1 MFKFN
6 KDIDNDE
13 EDELS
18 DGSLKERIKERKI
31 KERNLRAELTVINKA
46 AVDTMRNVEKEKSR
60 IKVRSL
66 IEKSLNLKDL
76 KEKQARIKRKI
87 DESDMRFNDKMDEGL
102 GVTDG
107 NIPNL
112 NQNSG
117 DLANSSAIS
126 FGIDHNGLP
135 IDPSMQFVVGVP
147 QEPSPVVE
155 EQS

>member
-46 AVDTMRNVEKEKSR
+46 AVDTMRTVEKEKSR

-76 KEKQARIKRKI
+76 KEK
-87 DESDMRFNDKMDEGL
+87 
-102 GVTDG
+102 
-107 NIPNL
+107 
-112 NQNSG
+112 
-117 DLANSSAIS
+117 
-126 FGIDHNGLP
+126 
-135 IDPSMQFVVGVP
+135 
-147 QEPSPVVE
+147 
-155 EQS
+155 

>member
-46 AVDTMRNVEKEKSR
+46 AVDTMRTVEKEKSR

-76 KEKQARIKRKI
+76 KAK
-87 DESDMRFNDKMDEGL
+87 
-102 GVTDG
+102 
-107 NIPNL
+107 
-112 NQNSG
+112 
-117 DLANSSAIS
+117 
-126 FGIDHNGLP
+126 
-135 IDPSMQFVVGVP
+135 
-147 QEPSPVVE
+147 
-155 EQS
+155 

>member
-46 AVDTMRNVEKEKSR
+46 AVDTMKNVEKEKSR

-87 DESDMRFNDKMDEGL
+87 DESDMRFNDKMDDGL

-107 NIPNL
+107 NIANL
-112 NQNSG
+112 N
-117 DLANSSAIS
+117 
-126 FGIDHNGLP
+126 
-135 IDPSMQFVVGVP
+135 
-147 QEPSPVVE
+147 
-155 EQS
+155 